1 MSTHCRCTLGLA
13 SIGGGVAPAAAC
25 SVRLVGHLSPKGVL
39 LYGPPGCSKT
49 LMAKALAT
57 ESSMNFLAGGLGSGY
72 AECMQDAKL
81 LHMAPCFMNAILH
94 MCGALCARA
103 SASDIHA
110 AGHGCSVIEFLF
122 MCAIQ

>member
-1 MSTHCRCTLGLA
+1 MVEWPLQRPALFASLGI
-13 SIGGGVAPAAAC
+13 SP
-25 SVRLVGHLSPKGVL
+25 PKGVL

-57 ESSMNFLAGGLGSGY
+57 ESSMNFLAGGFGSGY
-72 AECMQDAKL
+72 AKCMQDGKF
-81 LHMAPCFMNAILH
+81 LHMVPCFMYAILH

-110 AGHGCSVIEFLF
+110 AGHGGSVIQFLF
-122 MCAIQ
+122 LCAIK